1 MNAYLVIRQGGRW
14 TDVFH
19 LSPGQKIS
27 VGRASTN
34 SIVIPEERCS
44 RTHAEIFLQ
53 DGAWYL
59 RDLQSRNGTIVNGE
73 SISDNHLLQNGDQ
86 IQIASGQLEFLTS
99 LSNVFQKSP
108 LSAPSSSVQQ
118 TASMGSGSE
127 SIIARRDHSGILDDV
142 QRNAPSSTAATPALD
157 AATSLRLYQLAFHL
171 STASSPE
178 EAATIALRALLQE
191 TGAEAGGVFLY
202 QVSGDL
208 ESDSQ
213 EFLFADSSK
222 DNSAAVTVG
231 NNAAVGSAPIQSST
245 PPMIL
250 LATEQSGG
258 KGYRS
263 PSDFLAATVFAEKQG
278 ILARNIGGVTEF
290 LPNGATAS
298 LAASSLIVAP
308 IRFERRI
315 LGMIHI
321 YHSNPIHP
329 LTASHLQIAIAVAD
343 TLALAFEKITSQRV
357 LQDSLQSALR
367 KTEQLQEQLSQQ
379 SLMVGDSS
387 VLKKIKD
394 VIARAAPTNATIL
407 IRGES
412 GAGKELVAQLLHQMS
427 PRKDG
432 PFICVNCAALSPT
445 LLESELFGHE
455 KGAFTGAIE
464 RKIGRFEAA
473 HGGTLLL
480 DEVGEMTPEIQT
492 KFLRVLETR
501 TIERLGSHKPIPVD
515 VRVISATNRDLEEA
529 VQDGLFRSDLY
540 FRLKVIQIEV
550 PALRQRGDDIPLLA
564 LHFLKRFVR
573 ETGRKLDGF
582 TADAIQALTSYRWPG
597 NVRELKNVVE
607 RAVVLSTGNRIEV
620 EDLALDSIGRIVKPS
635 EGPAGSAEYQPLS
648 LDQIEREHIL
658 ATLRYTQGN
667 KSRTSSI
674 LGIERSTLDRKLQR
688 FSLTPEDWKSN

>member
-19 LSPGQKIS
+19 LSPGQNFSI
-27 VGRASTN
+27 GRASTN

-53 DGAWYL
+53 DGVWYL
-59 RDLQSRNGTIVNGE
+59 RDLQSRNGTIVNGHTISE
-73 SISDNHLLQNGDQ
+73 SQRLQNGDQ

-99 LSNVFQKSP
+99 LANVFQKSP
-108 LSAPSSSVQQ
+108 QSAPSTISQQ

-142 QRNAPSSTAATPALD
+142 QRNAPPSAGATPAID
-157 AATSLRLYQLAFHL
+157 AATSLRLYQLAFQL
-171 STASSPE
+171 STANSPE
-178 EAATIALRALLQE
+178 EAATIALRSLLQE

-202 QVSGDL
+202 QTAGEL
-208 ESDSQ
+208 ESDSE
-213 EFLFADSSK
+213 EFVQADHAKDQSTEVTADRDSSLE
-222 DNSAAVTVG
+222 SAARR
-231 NNAAVGSAPIQSST
+231 SET
-245 PPMIL
+245 PLMIL

-263 PSDFLAATVFAEKQG
+263 PSDFLAATVFTEKQG
-278 ILARNIGGVTEF
+278 ILARNIGDVTEF
-290 LPNGATAS
+290 LPNGASAS

-321 YHSNPIHP
+321 YHSSPIHP

-343 TLALAFEKITSQRV
+343 TLALAFQKITSQRV

-367 KTEQLQEQLSQQ
+367 KTQQLQEQLSQQ

-412 GAGKELVAQLLHQMS
+412 GVGKELVAQLLHQMS

-464 RKIGRFEAA
+464 KKIGRFEAA
-473 HGGTLLL
+473 NGGTLLL

-550 PALRQRGDDIPLLA
+550 PALRQRAEDIPLLA

-573 ETGRKLDGF
+573 ETGRKLEGF
-582 TADAIQALTSYRWPG
+582 TPDAIHALTSYRWPG

-607 RAVVLSTGNRIEV
+607 RAVVLSTGNWIEV
-620 EDLALDSIGRIVKPS
+620 EDLALDSIGRLSKTS
-635 EGPAGSAEYQPLS
+635 EITTDSAGYQPVS

-658 ATLRYTQGN
+658 ATLRHTQGN
-667 KSRTSSI
+667 KSRTASI

-688 FSLTPEDWKSN
+688 FSLTPDDWKST